1 VEVAFSPTFLDG
13 LSGSCPQKCQPGAP
27 HLDYA
32 EPSAAS
38 TARTHASF
46 ARSLLPPSTAEIA
59 HLRAL
64 CLPPPCTAVRQPA
77 SFQRRAPLP
86 TYQPGALTRQP
97 SPTVTY
103 ERPHIA
109 AGPARALR
117 LQISPQNRP
126 NRTRCSCDGPAAA
139 KYPARSRPSRIAAL
153 PSAPAASQTP
163 PSRNRKAALLREPP
177 QRARLSAST
186 ACLGRGLAQEEAT
199 SSPMRSLL
207 PHQASADESV
217 TARYHVGLCAGLR
230 TAKQ

>member
-1 VEVAFSPTFLDG
+1 VVEVAFSPTFLDG

-103 ERPHIA
+103 ERSDWD
-109 AGPARALR
+109 LR
-117 LQISPQNRP
+117 SYYGFP
-126 NRTRCSCDGPAAA
+126 
-139 KYPARSRPSRIAAL
+139 
-153 PSAPAASQTP
+153 
-163 PSRNRKAALLREPP
+163 KACR
-177 QRARLSAST
+177 
-186 ACLGRGLAQEEAT
+186 
-199 SSPMRSLL
+199 
-207 PHQASADESV
+207 
-217 TARYHVGLCAGLR
+217 
-230 TAKQ
+230 